1 MAEVQQPS
9 AEALKQQRKRAKKA
23 AEDSAKGVE
32 LVQVEMAGGF
42 KASIK
47 RLMNEHG
54 FNSQQEV
61 YQNLL
66 LNVIAADFNTAA
78 QMLKRVTT
86 PYEPSAKVSRAFQEA
101 SQVELNR
108 NPGDEVIQPF

>member
-1 MAEVQQPS
+1 MAEEEQPT
-9 AEALKQQRKRAKKA
+9 AEALKQKRKRAKKA
-23 AEDSAKGVE
+23 AEDAAKGVE
-32 LVQVEMAGGF
+32 LVQVEIAGGF

-66 LNVIAADFNTAA
+66 RNVIAADFNTAA
-78 QMLKRVTT
+78 QTQACHDTLRAKRKSVASISGN
-86 PYEPSAKVSRAFQEA
+86 EPGRPK
-101 SQVELNR
+101 SQSGR
-108 NPGDEVIQPF
+108 